1 MVILVA
7 LWLGGTLTL
16 CRVNQS
22 TIKSVHLRKHSLI
35 RDIRDQ
41 EISEMDLVHLKFVR
55 VSDTFGLLKV

>member
-22 TIKSVHLRKHSLI
+22 TIKSVHLRKQSLI
-35 RDIRDQ
+35 RDIIDQ
-41 EISEMDLVHLKFVR
+41 EISEMDLVHLKF
-55 VSDTFGLLKV
+55 LKCL